1 MAATASAPPA
11 LSPGQATLDHDDS
24 NISSPLSDVEDK
36 DGGESLDGMQLD
48 HTRPDHDE
56 ALDSDSNL
64 SEANDTEAET
74 ERLYD
79 TPQAQRHKDV
89 VVNQFNDGQVYERT
103 PSKLQKTFSVDGHDD
118 GDDDSLSDRDDVSMT
133 SSHGDLGSPTKPKKS
148 TELPTTEDDPE
159 NTDSKKRKRSPVA
172 ESSEPGQPARKRT
185 GSVVPQEQDQ
195 HKNDVE
201 MHDDEAPSTKSHT
214 GDHSAT
220 EESVLEL
227 PHSKRGPS
235 RDGHSPIKDS
245 QITKKVTRNGSRRK
259 GHAVEAHE
267 NEGHDGDA
275 RDDGRGDDDS
285 GPHGDDQ
292 ADHEGDDEAE
302 ATRNDEEFERKR
314 AAVEEWTDLEEKFV
328 VFRERLYKDRLERLE
343 HEEQSLQAEPP
354 THPEYLNMK
363 QCLDERLEKRL
374 RNIEKEYE
382 LSVEALERL
391 AVARRAQI
399 WNQFY
404 QGSREKRS
412 KMLED
417 LNKEWYETQNAR
429 RSAHSIPDYGLLFPT
444 NPAQR
449 TRNAVAYN
457 SEVSFLAGLAKHEGF
472 PAVPAMR
479 GASGSEIEDD
489 LEQMKVSESQDSF
502 GGKHVTDSYQR
513 NTKPRQRSIMQPIE
527 DYQAV
532 AFGSNLGPAG
542 EQFIKDT
549 PWANPNH
556 IAHKISTGPAAAG
569 ARLSSPMQG
578 GKAAAGPSN
587 QQPIPA
593 VTNGHV
599 VPQASPPMN
608 RFISAS
614 PEMVRTA
621 NVLTQSAQMK
631 RAGSRTSKAAK
642 NTAPKQEPVSAMAS

>member
-103 PSKLQKTFSVDGHDD
+103 PSKLQKTFSVDRHDD

-201 MHDDEAPSTKSHT
+201 MHDDEAPSTNSHT

-220 EESVLEL
+220 EDSVLEL

-302 ATRNDEEFERKR
+302 ATRNDEECMWL
-314 AAVEEWTDLEEKFV
+314 A
-328 VFRERLYKDRLERLE
+328 
-343 HEEQSLQAEPP
+343 
-354 THPEYLNMK
+354 THP
-363 QCLDERLEKRL
+363 
-374 RNIEKEYE
+374 
-382 LSVEALERL
+382 SFEALL
-391 AVARRAQI
+391 T
-399 WNQFY
+399 
-404 QGSREKRS
+404 KC
-412 KMLED
+412 
-417 LNKEWYETQNAR
+417 
-429 RSAHSIPDYGLLFPT
+429 
-444 NPAQR
+444 
-449 TRNAVAYN
+449 N
-457 SEVSFLAGLAKHEGF
+457 S
-472 PAVPAMR
+472 
-479 GASGSEIEDD
+479 
-489 LEQMKVSESQDSF
+489 
-502 GGKHVTDSYQR
+502 
-513 NTKPRQRSIMQPIE
+513 
-527 DYQAV
+527 
-532 AFGSNLGPAG
+532 
-542 EQFIKDT
+542 
-549 PWANPNH
+549 
-556 IAHKISTGPAAAG
+556 
-569 ARLSSPMQG
+569 
-578 GKAAAGPSN
+578 
-587 QQPIPA
+587 
-593 VTNGHV
+593 
-599 VPQASPPMN
+599 
-608 RFISAS
+608 
-614 PEMVRTA
+614 
-621 NVLTQSAQMK
+621 
-631 RAGSRTSKAAK
+631 
-642 NTAPKQEPVSAMAS
+642 

>member
-36 DGGESLDGMQLD
+36 DGEGESLDGMQLD
-48 HTRPDHDE
+48 HRPDLDE

-89 VVNQFNDGQVYERT
+89 VVNQFNDGQVFERT
-103 PSKLQKTFSVDGHDD
+103 PSKLQKTFSVDTIDD

-133 SSHGDLGSPTKPKKS
+133 SSRGDEGSPSRPKKS
-148 TELPTTEDDPE
+148 TEHPFVEDHPE
-159 NTDSKKRKRSPVA
+159 SGDNKKRKRSPVA
-172 ESSEPGQPARKRT
+172 ESSEPGQPSRKRT
-185 GSVVPQEQDQ
+185 GSVVPQEQNQ
-195 HKNDVE
+195 RKGGVE
-201 MHDDEAPSTKSHT
+201 MHDDEVPSTNSHS
-214 GDHSAT
+214 GDHSAN
-220 EESVLEL
+220 EDHVPEL
-227 PHSKRGPS
+227 PSTKRGSS
-235 RDGHSPIKDS
+235 RENHSPSKDS
-245 QITKKVTRNGSRRK
+245 QITKKITRNGSRRK
-259 GHAVEAHE
+259 GNAVEAQDL
-267 NEGHDGDA
+267 EGNDSDARNDGRGEDDAGTHGDDHAEHDGD
-275 RDDGRGDDDS
+275 DDV
-285 GPHGDDQ
+285 
-292 ADHEGDDEAE
+292 ET
-302 ATRNDEEFERKR
+302 TRNDEELERKR
-314 AAVEEWTDLEEKFV
+314 AAIDEWTDLEEKFV

-343 HEEQSLQAEPP
+343 HEENSLQAEPP

-363 QCLDERLEKRL
+363 HCLDERLDKKL
-374 RNIEKEYE
+374 RNINKEYE
-382 LSVEALERL
+382 LSIDALERL

-404 QGSREKRS
+404 QGVRESRS

-417 LNKEWYETQNAR
+417 LNKEWYDTQNAR
-429 RSAHSIPDYGLLFPT
+429 RSAHSVPDYGLLFPT
-444 NPAQR
+444 NPVQR

-472 PAVPAMR
+472 PAVPTMR
-479 GASGSEIEDD
+479 GANPLEIEDD
-489 LEQMKVSESQDSF
+489 LEAMKRSL
-502 GGKHVTDSYQR
+502 
-513 NTKPRQRSIMQPIE
+513 KPRQRSVMQPIE

-532 AFGSNLGPAG
+532 AFGGNLGPAG

-556 IAHKISTGPAAAG
+556 ISHKINSGSTVPG
-569 ARLSSPMQG
+569 ARVISPIQG

-587 QQPIPA
+587 TRPPPTL
-593 VTNGHV
+593 TNGHAV
-599 VPQASPPMN
+599 GHTSPQLNQFS
-608 RFISAS
+608 SAS

-631 RAGSRTSKAAK
+631 RAGSRASKAAK
-642 NTAPKQEPVSAMAS
+642 DSGPKQEPVTALAS

>member
-36 DGGESLDGMQLD
+36 DGEGESLDGMQLEHPQED
-48 HTRPDHDE
+48 PDE

-89 VVNQFNDGQVYERT
+89 VVNQFNDGQVFDRT
-103 PSKLQKTFSVDGHDD
+103 PSKLQKTFSVDATDD
-118 GDDDSLSDRDDVSMT
+118 GDDESLSDRDDVSMT
-133 SSHGDLGSPTKPKKS
+133 SSHADEASPSKPKKS
-148 TELPTTEDDPE
+148 TTLPSTEDDAE

-195 HKNDVE
+195 QKNGVE
-201 MHDDEAPSTKSHT
+201 LQEDEVPSTNSHT

-220 EESVLEL
+220 EDNAPEL
-227 PHSKRGPS
+227 PPTKRGSS
-235 RDGHSPIKDS
+235 RDGHSPIKDV
-245 QITKKVTRNGSRRK
+245 QITKKITRNGSRRK
-259 GHAVEAHE
+259 GHAPETHE
-267 NEGHDGDA
+267 HEGHDGDG
-275 RDDGRGDDDS
+275 RDDGRGDEDS
-285 GPHGDDQ
+285 GAHVDDHAEQ
-292 ADHEGDDEAE
+292 EGDDDAE
-302 ATRNDEEFERKR
+302 TSKNDEEMERKR

-343 HEEQSLQAEPP
+343 QEEQSLQAEPP
-354 THPEYLNMK
+354 SHPEYLNMK
-363 QCLDERLEKRL
+363 QCLDERLEKKL

-404 QGSREKRS
+404 QGARESRS
-412 KMLED
+412 KMLEH

-429 RSAHSIPDYGLLFPT
+429 RSAHSVPDYGLLFPT
-444 NPAQR
+444 NPTQR

-472 PAVPAMR
+472 PAVPPMR
-479 GASGSEIEDD
+479 GANGSEIEDD
-489 LEQMKVSESQDSF
+489 LEAMK
-502 GGKHVTDSYQR
+502 R
-513 NTKPRQRSIMQPIE
+513 NSKPRQRSIMQPIE

-532 AFGSNLGPAG
+532 AFGGNLGPAG

-556 IAHKISTGPAAAG
+556 IAHKITTGPVAPGAG
-569 ARLSSPMQG
+569 VKSPAMQG
-578 GKAAAGPSN
+578 GKAVPGPSHA
-587 QQPIPA
+587 QPMPA
-593 VTNGHV
+593 ITNGHAAAHTS
-599 VPQASPPMN
+599 PQMN
-608 RFISAS
+608 RFTSAS

-631 RAGSRTSKAAK
+631 RAGSRASKAAK
-642 NTAPKQEPVSAMAS
+642 DTAPKQEPVSAMAS

>member
-11 LSPGQATLDHDDS
+11 LETGQATLDHDDS

-36 DGGESLDGMQLD
+36 DGEGDSLDGMQLD
-48 HTRPDHDE
+48 RPQEDPDE

-74 ERLYD
+74 ERLFD

-89 VVNQFNDGQVYERT
+89 VVNQFNDGQVFDRT
-103 PSKLQKTFSVDGHDD
+103 PSKLQKTFSVDATDD
-118 GDDDSLSDRDDVSMT
+118 GDDESLSDRDDVSMI
-133 SSHGDLGSPTKPKKS
+133 SSHADEASPSKPKKPN
-148 TELPTTEDDPE
+148 TLPSTEDDTE
-159 NTDSKKRKRSPVA
+159 NIDTKKRKRSPVA

-185 GSVVPQEQDQ
+185 GSVVPHDQDQ
-195 HKNDVE
+195 HKNVVE
-201 MHDDEAPSTKSHT
+201 VQEDEVPSTASHT
-214 GDHSAT
+214 DDHSAT
-220 EESVLEL
+220 DDNAPEL
-227 PHSKRGPS
+227 PPIKRGPL
-235 RDGHSPIKDS
+235 RDGHSPVKDL
-245 QITKKVTRNGSRRK
+245 QITKKITRNGSRRK
-259 GHAVEAHE
+259 GHVPETNEHE
-267 NEGHDGDA
+267 GLDGDG
-275 RDDGRGDDDS
+275 RDGRNDEDS
-285 GPHGDDQ
+285 GPHADDHPEQ
-292 ADHEGDDEAE
+292 EGDEDAE
-302 ATRNDEEFERKR
+302 ASKNDEEVERKR

-343 HEEQSLQAEPP
+343 QEEQSLQAEPP
-354 THPEYLNMK
+354 SHPEYLNMK
-363 QCLDERLEKRL
+363 QCLDERLEKKL

-404 QGSREKRS
+404 QGARESRS
-412 KMLED
+412 KMLEH

-429 RSAHSIPDYGLLFPT
+429 RSAHSVPDYGLLFPT
-444 NPAQR
+444 NPTQR

-472 PAVPAMR
+472 PAVPPMR
-479 GASGSEIEDD
+479 GANGSEIEDD
-489 LEQMKVSESQDSF
+489 LEAMK
-502 GGKHVTDSYQR
+502 R
-513 NTKPRQRSIMQPIE
+513 NSKPRQRSIMQPIE

-532 AFGSNLGPAG
+532 AFGGNLGPAG

-556 IAHKISTGPAAAG
+556 IAHKITTGPVVPAVG
-569 ARLSSPMQG
+569 AKPQATQAN
-578 GKAAAGPSN
+578 KTVAGPSHARPM
-587 QQPIPA
+587 QTIA
-593 VTNGHV
+593 NGHAAAHV
-599 VPQASPPMN
+599 SPQMN
-608 RFISAS
+608 RFTSAS

-621 NVLTQSAQMK
+621 NVLTQSSQMK

-642 NTAPKQEPVSAMAS
+642 DTAPKQEPVSAMAS

>member
-1 MAATASAPPA
+1 M
-11 LSPGQATLDHDDS
+11 
-24 NISSPLSDVEDK
+24 
-36 DGGESLDGMQLD
+36 
-48 HTRPDHDE
+48 
-56 ALDSDSNL
+56 
-64 SEANDTEAET
+64 
-74 ERLYD
+74 
-79 TPQAQRHKDV
+79 
-89 VVNQFNDGQVYERT
+89 
-103 PSKLQKTFSVDGHDD
+103 
-118 GDDDSLSDRDDVSMT
+118 
-133 SSHGDLGSPTKPKKS
+133 
-148 TELPTTEDDPE
+148 
-159 NTDSKKRKRSPVA
+159 
-172 ESSEPGQPARKRT
+172 
-185 GSVVPQEQDQ
+185 
-195 HKNDVE
+195 
-201 MHDDEAPSTKSHT
+201 
-214 GDHSAT
+214 
-220 EESVLEL
+220 
-227 PHSKRGPS
+227 
-235 RDGHSPIKDS
+235 
-245 QITKKVTRNGSRRK
+245 
-259 GHAVEAHE
+259 
-267 NEGHDGDA
+267 
-275 RDDGRGDDDS
+275 
-285 GPHGDDQ
+285 
-292 ADHEGDDEAE
+292 
-302 ATRNDEEFERKR
+302 
-314 AAVEEWTDLEEKFV
+314 
-328 VFRERLYKDRLERLE
+328 YKDRLERLE

-444 NPAQR
+444 NPTQR

-457 SEVSFLAGLAKHEGF
+457 SEVSFLAGVAKHEGF

-489 LEQMKVSESQDSF
+489 LEQMKVSETQDSLCE
-502 GGKHVTDSYQR
+502 KHVTNTYQR

>member
-36 DGGESLDGMQLD
+36 DGEGESLDGMQLD
-48 HTRPDHDE
+48 HTGEDADE

-89 VVNQFNDGQVYERT
+89 VVNQFNDGQVFDRT
-103 PSKLQKTFSVDGHDD
+103 PSKLQKTFSIDAIDD
-118 GDDDSLSDRDDVSMT
+118 GDDESLSDRDDVSMT
-133 SSHGDLGSPTKPKKS
+133 SSHLDEASPSKPKKS
-148 TELPTTEDDPE
+148 TELPSTEDDFE
-159 NTDSKKRKRSPVA
+159 NADSKKRKRSPVA

-185 GSVVPQEQDQ
+185 GSVVPQEQDRD
-195 HKNDVE
+195 KNDVD
-201 MHDDEAPSTKSHT
+201 MHEDDVPSTLSHT

-220 EESVLEL
+220 EDNAPEL
-227 PHSKRGPS
+227 PPTKRGLS
-235 RDGHSPIKDS
+235 RDGHSPVKDS
-245 QITKKVTRNGSRRK
+245 QITKKITRNGSRRK
-259 GHAVEAHE
+259 DHALEAHE
-267 NEGHDGDA
+267 
-275 RDDGRGDDDS
+275 
-285 GPHGDDQ
+285 
-292 ADHEGDDEAE
+292 HEGDDGDGRDDSRGDKDWGPHADDHIEHEGDDDAE
-302 ATRNDEEFERKR
+302 ASKNDEEFERKR
-314 AAVEEWTDLEEKFV
+314 AAVEEWADLEEKFV

-343 HEEQSLQAEPP
+343 QEEQSLQAEPP
-354 THPEYLNMK
+354 SHPEYLNMK
-363 QCLDERLEKRL
+363 QCLDERLDKKL

-404 QGSREKRS
+404 QGARESRS
-412 KMLED
+412 KMLEH

-429 RSAHSIPDYGLLFPT
+429 RSAHSVPDYGLLFPA
-444 NPAQR
+444 NPTQR

-472 PAVPAMR
+472 PAVPPMR
-479 GASGSEIEDD
+479 GANGSEIEDD
-489 LEQMKVSESQDSF
+489 LEAMKRTSKS
-502 GGKHVTDSYQR
+502 
-513 NTKPRQRSIMQPIE
+513 RQRSIMQPME

-532 AFGSNLGPAG
+532 AFGGNLGPAG

-556 IAHKISTGPAAAG
+556 IAHKIVTAPAAPG
-569 ARLSSPMQG
+569 AHVKSPATQG
-578 GKAAAGPSN
+578 GKAVAGPSHA
-587 QQPIPA
+587 QPIPA
-593 VTNGHV
+593 ITNGHAAAHTSS
-599 VPQASPPMN
+599 QMN
-608 RFISAS
+608 RFTSAS
-614 PEMVRTA
+614 PEMVQTA
-621 NVLTQSAQMK
+621 NVLAQSAQMK

-642 NTAPKQEPVSAMAS
+642 DTAPKQEPASAMAS